1 MPAKAPAAPAAVAA
15 RLALLGQRI
24 RAQRMGLG
32 VSANALAES
41 AGLSRHTVCRIE
53 HGVPSVTMGAY
64 LNALAAL
71 GMDLAVV
78 DHLPPADVPT
88 CRRADVPTCRLR
100 RSKAVRRRPTRLC
113 CRPVFAWLTT
123 PSFDVWSGSCAAL
136 LISRRRGRW
145 RCTSAIGAKS
155 TRRACCP
162 ANAARWINGCV
173 CWARGTV
180 LVERLH
186 HRRIATVLA
195 SLDTPMLSAH
205 GCYVNGGT
213 AIALGHGE
221 YRESVDISFL
231 VCWPH
236 PRQPTKCAAWPR

>member
-78 DHLPPADVPT
+78 DHLPPAACRLPT
-88 CRRADVPTCRLR
+88 CRRAACGAQRLFV
-100 RSKAVRRRPTRLC
+100 AGRP
-113 CRPVFAWLTT
+113 
-123 PSFDVWSGSCAAL
+123 
-136 LISRRRGRW
+136 
-145 RCTSAIGAKS
+145 
-155 TRRACCP
+155 
-162 ANAARWINGCV
+162 GCV
-173 CWARGTV
+173 AGPY
-180 LVERLH
+180 L
-186 HRRIATVLA
+186 
-195 SLDTPMLSAH
+195 P
-205 GCYVNGGT
+205 G
-213 AIALGHGE
+213 
-221 YRESVDISFL
+221 
-231 VCWPH
+231 
-236 PRQPTKCAAWPR
+236 